1 MWQTIVLNIIG
12 GLFPTENCVV
22 FCSLFFSPL
31 PPCAQ
36 KGASIV
42 VHGVGNN
49 LIKVWLST
57 ADKEAVAKTKSFLV
71 DILDAEDYVTDKV
84 TFVPH
89 KLVLPSNNQKIP
101 TSGATPPESCP
112 LHVCVFF
119 VSVHYFPHFQ
129 RPYRIPQKTWQQ
141 QLHCLGC
148 FLFFLRGKEPT

>member
-1 MWQTIVLNIIG
+1 MWSSKWKGKPNVQYLSRFDTVQTFWKNFKEHSPTTIPDKSYLHIFKEGVAPLWEDPQNVNGGHFKLTTNTAESSLRMWQTIVLNIIG

-71 DILDAEDYVTDKV
+71 DILDAE
-84 TFVPH
+84 
-89 KLVLPSNNQKIP
+89 
-101 TSGATPPESCP
+101 
-112 LHVCVFF
+112 
-119 VSVHYFPHFQ
+119 
-129 RPYRIPQKTWQQ
+129 
-141 QLHCLGC
+141 
-148 FLFFLRGKEPT
+148 